1 MLVAR
6 NWILHNKKNF
16 KNSWLVAIKK
26 LFTARTFPL
35 ALCAWPYP
43 PPFGLNGHTVRMVF
57 AVGHVDNVD
66 SQLIPQPVGVWTM
79 WTTCF
84 CIVQLVHKLCTGCG

>member
-16 KNSWLVAIKK
+16 KNSGLVVGGNKK
-26 LFTARTFPL
+26 IVHGPYVFVGPMPS
-35 ALCAWPYP
+35 ALPT
-43 PPFGLNGHTVRMVF
+43 PFGLNVHTIRRVM

-79 WTTCF
+79 WTT
-84 CIVQLVHKLCTGCG
+84 